1 MYTARAAANLGNL
14 GFPAILVSAV
24 VWMVKDRW
32 TDAQISSALA
42 EQYDEYLRVS
52 EAELTEAALYLG
64 QNTDRPYWVWFNTLR
79 SARDMALYSGGETPG
94 NGAPPPPPKPPGT
107 ATATWIAIGGAALV
121 ILIALKR

>member
-1 MYTARAAANLGNL
+1 MYTAKVAPNVGNL
-14 GFPAILVSAV
+14 GFPAILVAIVST
-24 VWMVKDRW
+24 MVKDRW

-52 EAELTEAALYLG
+52 EAELTEAAIYLG

-94 NGAPPPPPKPPGT
+94 NGAPPPPKPPET
-107 ATATWIAIGGAALV
+107 TTATWIAIGGAALV